1 MPRKKV
7 LTEAQLLAERE
18 KIDAEIKMIRDKENM
33 DLGKSVKKIFGKYLP
48 DDNKGR
54 IAFLNELKAMLD
66 AKNTPVEKPS
76 VKTDVSVEESLEE
89 FDESGE
95 LEDTE

>member
-18 KIDAEIKMIRDKENM
+18 RIDAEIKAVREKENT

-66 AKNTPVEKPS
+66 AKNMPIEEPS
-76 VKTDVSVEESLEE
+76 VETGVSVEESLEE
-89 FDESGE
+89 FDKSGE